1 MTPSQIQLF
10 LNEINGIDDEDTI
23 ERKINNFSKE
33 VDIEYAKRFDGRN
46 LPSDD
51 WYGFSKLWTETYYD
65 WIKSGKGILLMY
77 CKDSDNV
84 YPYVWWYIGYDIE
97 RGLYESSSWL
107 VTGDFYTPPLG
118 TTKVET
124 CNWSGKDLL
133 DLNEKVCAYMLQW
146 NDDWQGVIEDEQQVE
161 WANCATG
168 LNVWKMVMSL
178 KEFMENTPRPLN
190 WSQANIKILLG
201 D

>member
-1 MTPSQIQLF
+1 MTPSQIQLL
-10 LNEINGIDDEDTI
+10 LNEINGLDDEELA
-23 ERKINNFSKE
+23 ERRINNFSKE
-33 VDIEYAKRFDGRN
+33 VDIEYAKRFDVEDS
-46 LPSDD
+46 PSDD
-51 WYGFSKLWTETYYD
+51 WYSFSKLWTETYYD

-77 CKDSDNV
+77 SKDSDNV

-97 RGLYESSSWL
+97 RGVYESSSWL
-107 VTGDFYTPPLG
+107 VTGDFYTPALG

-168 LNVWKMVMSL
+168 LNVWKIVMSL
-178 KEFMENTPRPLN
+178 KEFMENKPRPLN
-190 WSQANIKILLG
+190 WSKANIEILLG